1 MVKAT
6 RYLNLLKFK
15 QFFKSHIIKTVKH
28 QMIRIEKKH
37 RDLYKTTTTNYNKRT
52 NKEIYKAS
60 LLEWLK
66 INYGITKKMIINY
79 VNNTHNWQWNCYKKL
94 INIKVHDSIL
104 GKSKVEK
111 DNIIKKFQTI
121 LSNRFSGQYS
131 FIELKNDPENQWHI
145 DGEYN
150 NVTQYTNRFVIAQSE
165 NGSLG
170 TQYAYCPNLKMKNIS
185 FFDKEWVIYQC
196 CENLTHRF
204 CKTLSKKYFIK
215 ELTLSNVPSYL
226 FHKSPEYDHSSCNR
240 TVWVFES

>member
-15 QFFKSHIIKTVKH
+15 RFFKRHIIKTVKD
-28 QMIRIEKKH
+28 QIVRIEKKN
-37 RDLYKTTTTNYNKRT
+37 RDLYKTTTTNYNKRL
-52 NKEIYKAS
+52 NKQIYKVS
-60 LLEWLK
+60 FLEWLK

-79 VNNTHNWQWNCYKKL
+79 VNNNHHWQWNCYKKL

-104 GKSKVEK
+104 GKSKSEK

-131 FIELKNDPENQWHI
+131 FVELENDPENKWHV

-165 NGSLG
+165 NGYLG
-170 TQYAYCPNLKMKNIS
+170 TQYTYCPNLKMKKLS
-185 FFDKEWVIYQC
+185 FCDKEWAILFC

-204 CKTLSKKYFIK
+204 CKTLSKKYYAK
-215 ELTLSNVPSYL
+215 ELMLSNIPSYL
-226 FHKSPEYDHSSCNR
+226 FHKSPDYDIYSCNR
-240 TVWVFES
+240 TIWLFES